1 MSPDKTWIPMGGIPA
16 IGPNFNHRIVP
27 DQEVLPF
34 PDREPEKT
42 AILKINTKLFNK
54 VNN

>member
-1 MSPDKTWIPMGGIPA
+1 MDPNGGYTCHWPELQSPNRA
-16 IGPNFNHRIVP
+16 P

-42 AILKINTKLFNK
+42 AILKTNTKLFNK